1 MLAWWLKKASK
12 TPQLSSKKRPD
23 FHFCKYGIVI
33 FLIFDFYFCQLRS
46 CLRPDCLL
54 PTTAG
59 PPSLVSEDNGLA
71 ALDHKVAYQSSYQCI
86 QCQLLIQLGT
96 NVLPRTCF
104 HCRILKKCRSI
115 HEQLSFF
122 VDAFPIG
129 LKVYCIIPTSWVQ
142 TSSKSKPVDR
152 HSSMGL
158 SSLNGLKSSA
168 CEKFDWLIV
177 SLVNQPIKRW
187 ISETRTFS
195 ATCFALKGEGGRKLT
210 WLTRKKHGKFQ
221 RLIYFPIK

>member
-1 MLAWWLKKASK
+1 MVEKSFQDSTAEFKKKAR
-12 TPQLSSKKRPD
+12 LSLLQVRDCHLP
-23 FHFCKYGIVI
+23 H
-33 FLIFDFYFCQLRS
+33 LR
-46 CLRPDCLL
+46 LL
-54 PTTAG
+54 LLSTTKLFATRLLTSHNCWA
-59 PPSLVSEDNGLA
+59 PSLVSEDNGLA

-122 VDAFPIG
+122 ADAFPIG

-142 TSSKSKPVDR
+142 TSSKSRPVDR

-195 ATCFALKGEGGRKLT
+195 ATCFALKGEVGGNSHG
-210 WLTRKKHGKFQ
+210 WHGKNMENSSVWYIFQ
-221 RLIYFPIK
+221 